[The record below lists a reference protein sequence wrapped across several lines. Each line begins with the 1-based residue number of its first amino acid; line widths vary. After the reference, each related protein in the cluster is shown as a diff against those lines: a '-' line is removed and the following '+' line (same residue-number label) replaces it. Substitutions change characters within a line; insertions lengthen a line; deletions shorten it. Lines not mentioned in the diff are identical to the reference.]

1 MTSPRMIRVNE
12 LIKREVANMIEHER
26 FKDGSV
32 LISVR
37 EVNTIPELTSS
48 RIRVSVMP
56 SNEENETAAMKFLFG
71 KRVEFQR
78 KLAKNMKIKNTPVLH
93 FEIDKRCAAA
103 DSVLSIIEELGLD
116 DTEYT
121 DPINDGNLID

>member
-1 MTSPRMIRVNE
+1 MASPRMIRVNE

-26 FKDGSV
+26 FKDGNV

-56 SNEENETAAMKFLFG
+56 SNEENEIAAMKFLFG
-71 KRVEFQR
+71 KRKDFQR
-78 KLAKNMKIKNTPVLH
+78 QIAQNMTIKNTPVLH

-103 DSVLSIIEELGLD
+103 DSVLSLIEDLGLD
-116 DTEYT
+116 DTQYT
-121 DPINDGNLID
+121 DQINDEEEV